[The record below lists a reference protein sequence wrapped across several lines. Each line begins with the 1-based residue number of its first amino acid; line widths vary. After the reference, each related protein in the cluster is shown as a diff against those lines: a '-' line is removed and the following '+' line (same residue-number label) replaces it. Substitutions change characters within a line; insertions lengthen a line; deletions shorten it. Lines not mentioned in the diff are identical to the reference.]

1 MSATALKQKLREV
14 VGVNA
19 NLPLQATVTKVQ
31 TETCSVK
38 LDTGLELDDIRLK
51 AAINSGTDF
60 LMLRPKVGSK
70 VLLLSMTGTLED
82 LAIIKIDQVKNIE
95 LKQGGMEILADAAD
109 GKVKIK
115 NSGADFKEILDDLSA
130 LLKGF
135 KVFTPSGPSGTPLPP
150 VLAKIN
156 AFETKYKK
164 LFK

>member
-1 MSATALKQKLREV
+1 MKGTEVKNKLREIV
-14 VGVNA
+14 SANP
-19 NLPLQATVTKVQ
+19 NLPLQAEVTAVQ
-31 TETCSVK
+31 SETCTVRLAS
-38 LDTGLELDDIRLK
+38 GLEVDDIRLK
-51 AAINSGTDF
+51 ASVNNDADYLLI
-60 LMLRPKVGSK
+60 RPKVGSK
-70 VLLLSMTGTLED
+70 VLLLSITGDLKD
-82 LAIIKIDQVKNIE
+82 LAIIKTDQVKNIE
-95 LKQGGMEILADAAD
+95 LKQGGMEILADATD

-115 NSGADFKEILDDLSA
+115 NSGADLKEILDDLSA